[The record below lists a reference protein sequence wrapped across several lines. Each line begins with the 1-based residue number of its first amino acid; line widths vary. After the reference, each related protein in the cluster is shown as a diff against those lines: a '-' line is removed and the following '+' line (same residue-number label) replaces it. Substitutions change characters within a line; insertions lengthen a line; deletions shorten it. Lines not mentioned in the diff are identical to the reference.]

1 MSLAKKFRKLFS
13 VTPAP
18 EERPYAD
25 ADTLGKAERFEERFR
40 EVVSDPVNL
49 LIARVPAAGYV
60 DRSGKVILHNG
71 IRVPIR
77 GPGSYYGTFSDLLV
91 INRGVHEPLEEYC
104 FQEML
109 ANLASPKP
117 VMLELGAYWAHY
129 SMWLKQTHPQAVCHM
144 VEPDPANLEAGRE
157 NFRANGFTG
166 EFHQG
171 LVGRGG
177 FQVDAFLRT
186 HGFDHL
192 DILHAD
198 IQGFEAEMLEG
209 AAEAL
214 SAHRVDRVFVS
225 THSEALHV
233 SVEATLRSHGYQVE
247 ISSPPEGHTTSF
259 DGFILASAPG
269 LQLVLGGWQALGRLE
284 ILRADPARLLRS
296 VAGRVGGPA

>member
-1 MSLAKKFRKLFS
+1 
-13 VTPAP
+13 
-18 EERPYAD
+18 
-25 ADTLGKAERFEERFR
+25 
-40 EVVSDPVNL
+40 
-49 LIARVPAAGYV
+49 
-60 DRSGKVILHNG
+60 
-71 IRVPIR
+71 
-77 GPGSYYGTFSDLLV
+77 
-91 INRGVHEPLEEYC
+91 
-104 FQEML
+104 ML

-198 IQGFEAEMLEG
+198 IQGFEAEMLDG

-214 SAHRVDRVFVS
+214 AAHRVDRVFVS
-225 THSEALHV
+225 THSESLHI
-233 SVEATLRSHGYQVE
+233 SVEATLRSHGYHIE